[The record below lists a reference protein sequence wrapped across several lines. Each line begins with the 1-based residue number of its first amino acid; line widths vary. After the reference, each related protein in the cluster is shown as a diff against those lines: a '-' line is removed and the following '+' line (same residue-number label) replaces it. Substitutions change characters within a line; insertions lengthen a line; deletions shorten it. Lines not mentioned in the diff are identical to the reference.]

1 MLLLQRSRARGGK
14 IMSDNM
20 DYLIIGGSAAG
31 MAAAQVIREQDP
43 KGTITVLSEEPDMP
57 YFRPMIPYVVS
68 GKKKVQSI
76 GLSGNGPYTRGGIDI
91 RIGARVDSVDV
102 SRQTVSINSK
112 DRLSFRKI
120 LFATGGRPYIPPEI
134 ESTAT
139 KGVFALRTLADA
151 RAMAQRAAD
160 SDHVV
165 MLGGGLLNLKAA
177 FALLERGLK
186 VTLVVNSPE
195 VLSQLMDPG
204 DAGLIRKALDMA
216 GLKIVTGRS
225 AKGIISD
232 KSGVTGVSLDDGS
245 EMPCRMICIGKG
257 VRPNID
263 FLSGSEIAIDKG
275 IVVDGYTACNKP
287 QTFAAGDVAV
297 TFDPV
302 SGKKTMTGLWTNAVE
317 MGRCAGYNMAGRK
330 TAYSGTFGI
339 MNATQVADTPFV
351 SMGIVHTKDAG
362 YEVHVRATGS
372 TYRKVV
378 FSPDGERLLGVVFI
392 GDITGAGMYRYII
405 REKMQINTI
414 KSHIVEQKL
423 HYGHFLKS

>member
-31 MAAAQVIREQDP
+31 MAAAQGIREQDP

-120 LFATGGRPYIPPEI
+120 LFATGSRPYIPPEI

-302 SGKKTMTGLWTNAVE
+302 SGKRIMTGLWTNAVE

-378 FSPDGERLLGVVFI
+378 FSPDGERLVGVVFI

-405 REKMQINTI
+405 REKMQINRI